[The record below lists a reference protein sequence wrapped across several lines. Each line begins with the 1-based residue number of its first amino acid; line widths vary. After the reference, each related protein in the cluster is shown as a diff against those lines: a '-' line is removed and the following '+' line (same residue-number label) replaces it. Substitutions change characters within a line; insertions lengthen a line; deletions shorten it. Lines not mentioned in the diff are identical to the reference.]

1 MKLITGD
8 TGEAHVQAADDRAL
22 RATIFGTGAYVLDAG
37 QKFAYTIETANEITL
52 ADGELMFQGTHA
64 RIPYGDTESVTIE
77 NGTTG
82 YNRIDLIVAR
92 YEKASGIESMTV
104 KVIKGEPVAG
114 TATQPEYTE
123 GNILEGATVAEM
135 PLYAVTISGVNVA
148 SVTPLFTVF
157 TRQLSKLALV
167 SELNT
172 TNQAVSKA
180 QSTADTAVTN
190 AATAQA
196 TANQG
201 VANAATA
208 QGTANQGV
216 ALANQAQATANHGV
230 NLANQAQ
237 STADTAVANANAA
250 NAAAEAAMARADE
263 KSNEAEKAAFE
274 YTDDAVNNLQRQI
287 DDVRSMINDLH

>member
-135 PLYAVTISGVNVA
+135 PLYAVTISGVNIA

-180 QSTADTAVTN
+180 QSTADTANAKADSLANALGQTN
-190 AATAQA
+190 SILATTQN
-196 TANQG
+196 TANSAQNS
-201 VANAATA
+201 ANAAY
-208 QGTANQGV
+208 NY
-216 ALANQAQATANHGV
+216 
-230 NLANQAQ
+230 
-237 STADTAVANANAA
+237 AA
-250 NAAAEAAMARADE
+250 NNDARIGGARSNDDIIRNALLDCHDAYGYILEAFVAINSGGTVSANLLNAI
-263 KSNEAEKAAFE
+263 SAKASSVQTLA
-274 YTDDAVNNLQRQI
+274 YKITNY
-287 DDVRSMINDLH
+287 

>member
-148 SVTPLFTVF
+148 SITQLFTVF
-157 TRQLSKLALV
+157 TRKLSNLALV
-167 SELNT
+167 SELET

-180 QSTADTAVTN
+180 QSTADTAVKN
-190 AATAQA
+190 AANAQS

-208 QGTANQGV
+208 QSTADKAVSKADAAQSTASQGLV
-216 ALANQAQATANHGV
+216 NASTAQATANSAMQKV
-230 NLANQAQ
+230 NEVISGSITLERYERAI
-237 STADTAVANANAA
+237 ADIYSRLN
-250 NAAAEAAMARADE
+250 
-263 KSNEAEKAAFE
+263 
-274 YTDDAVNNLQRQI
+274 
-287 DDVRSMINDLH
+287 

>member
-216 ALANQAQATANHGV
+216 ALANQAQATANQGV

-237 STADTAVANANAA
+237 ATANTAVANAD
-250 NAAAEAAMARADE
+250 AAMAMAD
-263 KSNEAEKAAFE
+263 KKANEAEKAACE

-287 DDVRSMINDLH
+287 DDVLSLINDLH

>member
-82 YNRIDLIVAR
+82 YNRIDLIVAH
-92 YEKASGIESMTV
+92 YEKASGIESMIV

-114 TATQPEYTE
+114 TATKPEYTE

-135 PLYAVTISGVNVA
+135 PLYAVTISGVNIA

-157 TRQLSKLALV
+157 TRQLSNLALV

-180 QSTADTAVTN
+180 QSTADGADAKAVSLGNALGQTN
-190 AATAQA
+190 SILATTQN
-196 TANQG
+196 T
-201 VANAATA
+201 ANAAQNSANAAYNYAASNATRINA
-208 QGTANQGV
+208 ASSTDNLIRNALLDCHDAYEYILEAFAAINSGGTVSA
-216 ALANQAQATANHGV
+216 
-230 NLANQAQ
+230 NLANAL
-237 STADTAVANANAA
+237 SA
-250 NAAAEAAMARADE
+250 
-263 KSNEAEKAAFE
+263 KATSVQTYA
-274 YTDDAVNNLQRQI
+274 YKITNY
-287 DDVRSMINDLH
+287 

>member
-148 SVTPLFTVF
+148 SVTQLFTVF
-157 TRQLSKLALV
+157 TRKLSNLAFQADL
-167 SELNT
+167 ET
-172 TNQAVSKA
+172 TNEAVSKA
-180 QSTADTAVTN
+180 QTTANTAVTN
-190 AATAQA
+190 AANAQT

-201 VANAATA
+201 VANAAAAQSTA
-208 QGTANQGV
+208 AQAAAYASN
-216 ALANQAQATANHGV
+216 AQATAN
-230 NLANQAQ
+230 
-237 STADTAVANANAA
+237 
-250 NAAAEAAMARADE
+250 AAMQKVNEVISGSIPIERYERAIADIY
-263 KSNEAEKAAFE
+263 SRLN
-274 YTDDAVNNLQRQI
+274 
-287 DDVRSMINDLH
+287 